1 MFPKRMVMIIGVVAL
16 IAANI
21 VALSIASRSY
31 PSFGPGRFAI
41 SLVAPFQKAVT
52 HSIRFARSL
61 WDHYFFLVSVAKENE
76 KHIQALRFNQQKNN
90 QLNELELSNV
100 RLRSLLEFKK
110 KVTRQVLAA
119 EVIGKDPSLW
129 FETIIMDKGTND
141 GVKQGMTVVVP
152 EGIAGQVIDV
162 AADYSKVL
170 LIIDPNSAV
179 DALVQRT
186 RARGI
191 IKGQS
196 GGQCLFKYVLRKHEV
211 RVGDRVVSTGLDGV
225 FPKGLGL
232 GHVSGVVRRGAG
244 IFQEVTVTPF
254 VDFEKLEEVLVVLL
268 PPRHDSVSLK

>member
-1 MFPKRMVMIIGVVAL
+1 MVMVIGVVVL

-41 SLVAPFQKAVT
+41 SLVAPFQKVVT
-52 HSIRFARSL
+52 GSIRFVKGI
-61 WDHYFFLVSVAKENE
+61 WQHYFFLVSVAKENE
-76 KHIQALRFNQQKNN
+76 IYIQALRFNQQKNN
-90 QLNELELSNV
+90 QLSELELSND
-100 RLRSLLEFKK
+100 RLRGLLNFKK
-110 KVTRQVLAA
+110 EVTQQVLAA
-119 EVIGKDPSLW
+119 EVIGKDPSPW
-129 FETIIMDKGTND
+129 YKTIIIDKGTRD
-141 GVKQGMTVVVP
+141 GVKKGMTVVVP
-152 EGIAGQVIDV
+152 EGIAGQIIDV
-162 AADYSKVL
+162 AGDYSKVL

-196 GGQCLFKYVLRKHEV
+196 GGECLFEYVLRKYEV

-232 GHVSGVVRRGAG
+232 GHVSGVVKRGAG

-254 VDFEKLEEVLVVLL
+254 VDFEKLEEVLVVLIS
-268 PPRHDSVSLK
+268 PKPEYVSRP